1 MGKKFIA
8 LLVVIPVILFIALS
22 PVGAEPVLP
31 TGKISESWPNS
42 PLTRATEP
50 FQVIG
55 NQDWPISFSEYFSDR
70 LDWSAWQEGGRIGAI
85 YDYYTKGIT
94 NIYVPE
100 AEYPLVEVRIAQ
112 LDDKAPYNH
121 THFSTTVYQLGPS
134 GRIVNNWYSSENTWR
149 IGTEGSVT
157 RISFN
162 YDEQAISYS
171 TLPGSWNNQRL
182 GTDRYVYYFR
192 FIVPDNMYIEN
203 PDKGTWPF
211 GFPPGDIVPWDG
223 RNIIPT
229 TVRNWDYLRQFG
241 SGAPSYED
249 MLRLLAWSRETEAD
263 GLITF
268 GIFRNKHTNKFYVR
282 LYCRRTHYSL
292 DSLPTDYWPDGEH
305 DLRVPGKEGPRIEL
319 LLTTVLGREVL
330 VAQPRPIVRSL
341 FTREESWMVTHEGI
355 VKIKSLSPSSRH
367 LYDYMPTSEWA
378 CVEFGV
384 FDPLDDSPL
393 PDVVNPQDDIPS
405 GYFPGDE
412 DDIPTGFLAELRD
425 MFELLLRRLFVPGQ
439 IDALPL
445 VRLGGDYVA
454 PALSLL
460 EGFKSLAN
468 FERLDALPSGHVYLW
483 GVDVF
488 EGLNSVLGYEVDTAI
503 LGTVSLYSLCR
514 LFSGIGVL
522 LFMVEGVVRWSI
534 IIFA

>member
-1 MGKKFIA
+1 MRKVFVFFV
-8 LLVVIPVILFIALS
+8 LSLVVFSMLIIPVSAYGSI
-22 PVGAEPVLP
+22 P
-31 TGKISESWPNS
+31 TGPISQDWNDEDITA
-42 PLTRATEP
+42 TREP
-50 FQVIG
+50 FQVVG
-55 NQDWPISFSEYFSDR
+55 NQHWPIRFSDYFAGIDR
-70 LDWSAWQEGGRIGAI
+70 EAWEARGANAVNT
-85 YDYYTKGIT
+85 YDSFTGAR
-94 NIYVPE
+94 PFPSDPL
-100 AEYPLVEVRIAQ
+100 ALVEVQIAK
-112 LDDKAPYNH
+112 LDPLTNNH
-121 THFSTTVYQLGPS
+121 THYATRVYRIS
-134 GRIVNNWYSSENTWR
+134 GENARIVNGWYIGESTWR
-149 IGTEGSVT
+149 VGSEGLITEIKPNFETGGLGWTVLQS
-157 RISFN
+157 
-162 YDEQAISYS
+162 
-171 TLPGSWNNQRL
+171 SWNNARIA
-182 GTDRYVYYFR
+182 GPGHYIYAYRY
-192 FIVPDNMYIEN
+192 IVPDDGYIEN

-211 GFPPGDIVPWDG
+211 GFPPADIVPWDG

-292 DSLPTDYWPDGEH
+292 DSLPIDYWPDGEH

-330 VAQPRPIVRSL
+330 VAQPRPLVRSL

-378 CVEFGV
+378 CVEFGI

-425 MFELLLRRLFVPGQ
+425 MFELILRRLFVPGQ

-445 VRLGGDYVA
+445 VRVAGDFVA

-460 EGFKSLAN
+460 DGFKSLAN

-488 EGLNSVLGYEVDTAI
+488 ECLNSVLGYEVDTAI

-522 LFMVEGVVRWSI
+522 FIMVEGVVRWSI